1 MNGVLNVYKEQGFTS
16 HDVVAKL
23 RGILKTKKIGHT
35 GTLDPDAVGVL
46 PVCIGK
52 ATKLC
57 DLITDWG
64 KTYEAVM
71 LLAQVRQEAADDL
84 HIQGGGSILPGQLQQ
99 QALRQGPGA
108 HAGGVQALEG
118 LQRLLGQG
126 LGDLQICHAVQVL
139 LAEAALLVHQLCQIP
154 GQGQQGLGQ
163 APALQLV
170 AKEGGEALRL
180 PVRGAPVRHG
190 AVAVL
195 RQAAIDPVDLLPQGL
210 IGFVEGGQISLLHQR
225 VFFADLVQI
234 VQQLLRIH
242 LQDFHG
248 LQ

>member
-1 MNGVLNVYKEQGFTS
+1 
-16 HDVVAKL
+16 
-23 RGILKTKKIGHT
+23 
-35 GTLDPDAVGVL
+35 
-46 PVCIGK
+46 
-52 ATKLC
+52 
-57 DLITDWG
+57 
-64 KTYEAVM
+64 M

-118 LQRLLGQG
+118 LQRLLSQG
-126 LGDLQICHAVQVL
+126 LGDLQLCHAVQVL

-234 VQQLLRIH
+234 VQQLLGVH
-242 LQDFHG
+242 LQKLHG
-248 LQ
+248 LQELGGELQLLPKLCAEMDQTHGPEPPLTPGRSRIWQSCGLLWPGRCPAPGPRPLWCRTAGRNPG